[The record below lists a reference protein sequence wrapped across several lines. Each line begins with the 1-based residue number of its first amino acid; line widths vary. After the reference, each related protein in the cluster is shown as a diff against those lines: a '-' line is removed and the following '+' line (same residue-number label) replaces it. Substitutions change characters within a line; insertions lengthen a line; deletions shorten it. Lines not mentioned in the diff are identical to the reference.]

1 MTHNDKRLAALRL
14 QEMDED
20 NPAMGSAPAIGATGI
35 AKAREVSANAAAS
48 FALTLPD
55 GSAWRYNDGDK
66 VKGKEFDL
74 GCFCELTEDEFAERS
89 DALAQANIKLAEI
102 EAEKKRIIAK
112 LKADAAPFIEA
123 VEYLAPIVHERK
135 EERPVKCAY
144 FYNKGA
150 GEKYLVRLDTLTL
163 ERVVPLD
170 VDDRQMELF

>member
-20 NPAMGSAPAIGATGI
+20 KPGVGGTKSIGAIGL
-35 AKAREVSANAAAS
+35 AKARDVSANARNA
-48 FALTLPD
+48 FALVLPD
-55 GSAWRYNDGDK
+55 GSEWRYHDGDK
-66 VKGKEFDL
+66 VKGKDFQL

-102 EAEKKRIIAK
+102 DAEKKHIIAK
-112 LKADAAPFIEA
+112 LKADAAPFVDA
-123 VEYLAPIVHERK
+123 VKHLAPIVHARK

-144 FYNKGA
+144 FYNKA
-150 GEKYLVRLDTLTL
+150 TGEKYLVRLDTLTL